1 MSLLIVY
8 TAAYRNIHAQMHT
21 NKSSMKEVI
30 FVHFVLI
37 TPMAKDLAHSKYS
50 TNICWM
56 KKWTVQSSGTDE
68 SYILVG
74 KAREL
79 TRINK

>member
-50 TNICWM
+50 TNIC
-56 KKWTVQSSGTDE
+56 
-68 SYILVG
+68 
-74 KAREL
+74 
-79 TRINK
+79 

>member
-30 FVHFVLI
+30 FVICFDH
-37 TPMAKDLAHSKYS
+37 PDGKDLAHSKYS
-50 TNICWM
+50 MAVC
-56 KKWTVQSSGTDE
+56 
-68 SYILVG
+68 
-74 KAREL
+74 
-79 TRINK
+79 